1 MERASRGLQRDCP
14 RQGGA
19 HKRNKSSYNRQLTKR
34 KKKKKKRQ
42 ILPSTEHSALQ
53 STWDIKPHTP
63 YPKKNQGF
71 GGCTV
76 EEEALKQLVP
86 RCPKH

>member
-1 MERASRGLQRDCP
+1 MERASRGLQRDFP

-34 KKKKKKRQ
+34 KKKRQ
-42 ILPSTEHSALQ
+42 ILPSTERSALQ
-53 STWDIKPHTP
+53 STWDIKPHIH
-63 YPKKNQGF
+63 PKKKQGF